1 MSDLTVTSLTDLNSN
16 PVIQQMSNLGHEQ
29 ILFCNDHAT
38 GLKAIIAVH
47 NTVLGPALGGTR
59 MWMYNNEMEA
69 LNDVLRLSR
78 GMTYKNAISGLN
90 LGGGKAVII
99 GDAKNH
105 KSEAM
110 LRRFGKFVNGL
121 AGRYI
126 TAEDVNI
133 STRDIEYIAMETK
146 HVTGLPEILGG
157 GGDPSPVTA
166 YGVFL
171 GMKASAKDC
180 NDSIKDKS
188 RFRFI
193 QNWIQLVMMFH

>member
-16 PVIQQMSNLGHEQ
+16 PVIQQMSSLGHEQ

-99 GDAKNH
+99 GDSKTQKYSILTRHRKKNTC
-105 KSEAM
+105 KRS
-110 LRRFGKFVNGL
+110 LFVII
-121 AGRYI
+121 RI
-126 TAEDVNI
+126 
-133 STRDIEYIAMETK
+133 
-146 HVTGLPEILGG
+146 
-157 GGDPSPVTA
+157 
-166 YGVFL
+166 FL
-171 GMKASAKDC
+171 LFSFSMWYH
-180 NDSIKDKS
+180 
-188 RFRFI
+188 F
-193 QNWIQLVMMFH
+193 LY